1 MSISALAVSDVALE
15 VVTLLVIEASEGPPI
30 LSGKEMNDLFAGD
43 NEASEASF
51 SARWE
56 KSGTPMDMLAGGKT
70 EMEVPLIAEWFAILN
85 MPEGGSMVW

>member
-1 MSISALAVSDVALE
+1 MSISALTVSDVALE

-51 SARWE
+51 STRWE
-56 KSGTPMDMLAGGKT
+56 KSGAPADMLAGGKT